1 MGVSLLFSLF
11 YFYNGYFIII
21 LRTDILG
28 YKLVMTARM
37 LQLPTGKQDFKKI
50 VKDNYYF
57 VDKTKYIKSVF
68 QDDSSQVLLITRPR
82 RFGKTLTMSMF
93 ETFLSLNYESP
104 NDLSEHIELF
114 KDKEIYKD
122 KEFCD
127 KFMGQFPVIA
137 ISLKDVQ
144 GLDFEDA
151 YKALAKEIF
160 RLSSKYRF
168 LQNSTKLDEGD
179 KLLLSNLLDFNLLRD
194 INNLD
199 ILKSSLQDLITLL
212 YKHYDKQVILLID
225 EYDVPIAKASQFGYY
240 KEMVDLISALYSK
253 ALKDTDK
260 YVHKAVVTGCLRVAK
275 ESIFTGVN
283 NFRVNT
289 VFNSEDLIPT
299 IIGFTEKETNDMLD
313 YYNLSEFKALVK
325 ENYDGYNFNNHEV
338 YCSWDVVS
346 FCQSA
351 LEKKESNVTADCYW
365 YHTGSTDVIKEFLGF
380 ISEEDADSMQTLVDG
395 GSVQKKIHVNMNHED
410 LKDHDSD
417 DFWSLLAYTGYL
429 TPAKGAIFDIDH
441 KPIDLVIPNN
451 SILIAFRKN
460 ILEYFTKDKTQLA
473 KANDIIKAIFKGNAD
488 GLKLALDSL
497 LKGFISVRD
506 FSSNEPKESYY
517 QGFLNGVFSSQ
528 KDYLENYA
536 SNKELGEGYA
546 DITFTSTDE
555 KTAVI
560 IEIKQ
565 TDNKFQKF
573 KVAKLALEQI
583 EHKDYYQ
590 DYLDYDAVKNIF
602 CYGICFSKKS
612 CAVEFKH
619 INK

>member
-1 MGVSLLFSLF
+1 MKEH
-11 YFYNGYFIII
+11 I
-21 LRTDILG
+21 
-28 YKLVMTARM
+28 
-37 LQLPTGKQDFKKI
+37 LQLPTGKQTFKAFIKG
-50 VKDNYYF
+50 NYYF

-93 ETFLSLNYESP
+93 EAFLSLNYDDP

-127 KFMGQFPVIA
+127 NFMGKYPVLS
-137 ISLKDVQ
+137 ISLSRVY
-144 GLDFEDA
+144 GNTFEIA
-151 YKALAKEIF
+151 FERLAD
-160 RLSSKYRF
+160 L
-168 LQNSTKLDEGD
+168 
-179 KLLLSNLLDFNLLRD
+179 
-194 INNLD
+194 INNLASNYSFLMESEALSKD
-199 ILKSSLQDLITLL
+199 DKYKLSCLLDSKTLAEPKSLVAVGNSLFNLAQFL
-212 YKHYDKQVILLID
+212 YKHFKQQCIVLID
-225 EYDVPIAKASQFGYY
+225 EYDVPLAKAANQNYY
-240 KEMVDLISALYSK
+240 KDMRDLISSMFGGV
-253 ALKDTDK
+253 LKDGEK
-260 YVHKAVVTGCLRVAK
+260 FVKKAVVTGCLRVAK

-283 NFRVNT
+283 NFKVNT
-289 VFNSEDLIPT
+289 IFSNRSALST
-299 IIGFTEKETNDMLD
+299 IIGFTKEDTESMLD
-313 YYNLSEFKALVK
+313 YYNLSKYKALVQ
-325 ENYDGYNFNNHEV
+325 ENYDGYNFNNHEM

-346 FCQSA
+346 FCDDAIQ
-351 LEKKESNVTADCYW
+351 NDDGNITANCYW
-365 YHTGSTDVIKEFLGF
+365 YHTGSTDVIRDFLGF
-380 ISEEDADSMQTLVDG
+380 ISSDDADSMQTLVDG
-395 GSVQKKIHVNMNHED
+395 GSIKKNIHVNMNHED

-429 TPAKGAIFDIDH
+429 TPAKGAIFDIDNE
-441 KPIDLVIPNN
+441 PIDLVIPNN
-451 SILIAFRKN
+451 SILKAFRKN
-460 ILEYFTKDKTQLA
+460 ILEYFSKDKAQLA
-473 KANDIIKAIFKGNAD
+473 KANDIIKAIFDGKAD
-488 GLKLALDSL
+488 DLKLALDSL

-506 FSSNEPKESYY
+506 FSSNDPKESYY

-536 SNKELGEGYA
+536 SNKELGDGYA

-590 DYLDYDAVKNIF
+590 DYLDYDAVKNIYCF
-602 CYGICFSKKS
+602 GICFSKKS
-612 CAVEFKH
+612 CAVEFKN
-619 INK
+619 IKKN

>member
-1 MGVSLLFSLF
+1 MLNRLE
-11 YFYNGYFIII
+11 ITMKEHI
-21 LRTDILG
+21 
-28 YKLVMTARM
+28 
-37 LQLPTGKQDFKKI
+37 LQLPTGKQTFKAFIKG
-50 VKDNYYF
+50 NYYF

-93 ETFLSLNYESP
+93 EAFLSLNYDDP

-127 KFMGQFPVIA
+127 NFMGKYPVLS
-137 ISLKDVQ
+137 ISLSRVY
-144 GLDFEDA
+144 GNTFEIA
-151 YKALAKEIF
+151 FERLAD
-160 RLSSKYRF
+160 L
-168 LQNSTKLDEGD
+168 
-179 KLLLSNLLDFNLLRD
+179 
-194 INNLD
+194 INNLASNYSFLMESEALSKD
-199 ILKSSLQDLITLL
+199 DKYKLSCLLDSKTLAEPKSLVAVGNSLFNLAQFL
-212 YKHYDKQVILLID
+212 YKHFKQQCIVLID
-225 EYDVPIAKASQFGYY
+225 EYDVPLAKAANQNYY
-240 KEMVDLISALYSK
+240 KDMRDLISSMFGGV
-253 ALKDTDK
+253 LKDGEK
-260 YVHKAVVTGCLRVAK
+260 FVKKAVVTGCLRVAK

-283 NFRVNT
+283 NFKVNT
-289 VFNSEDLIPT
+289 IFSNRSALST
-299 IIGFTEKETNDMLD
+299 IIGFTKEDTESMLD
-313 YYNLSEFKALVK
+313 YYNLSKYKALVQ
-325 ENYDGYNFNNHEV
+325 ENYDGYNFNNHEM

-346 FCQSA
+346 FCDDAIQ
-351 LEKKESNVTADCYW
+351 NDDGNITANCYW

-380 ISEEDADSMQTLVDG
+380 ISSDDADSMQILVDG
-395 GSVQKKIHVNMNHED
+395 GSIKKNIHVNMNHED

-429 TPAKGAIFDIDH
+429 TPAKGAIFDIDNE
-441 KPIDLVIPNN
+441 PIDLVIPNN
-451 SILIAFRKN
+451 SILKAFRKN
-460 ILEYFTKDKTQLA
+460 ILEYFTKDKAQLA
-473 KANDIIKAIFKGNAD
+473 KANDIIKAIFDGKAD
-488 GLKLALDSL
+488 DLKLALDSL

-506 FSSNEPKESYY
+506 FSSNDPKESYY

-536 SNKELGEGYA
+536 SNKELGDGYA

-590 DYLDYDAVKNIF
+590 DYLDYDAVKNIYCF
-602 CYGICFSKKS
+602 GICFSKKS
-612 CAVEFKH
+612 CAVEFKN
-619 INK
+619 IKKN

>member
-1 MGVSLLFSLF
+1 MKEH
-11 YFYNGYFIII
+11 I
-21 LRTDILG
+21 
-28 YKLVMTARM
+28 
-37 LQLPTGKQDFKKI
+37 LQLPTGKQTFKAFIKG
-50 VKDNYYF
+50 NYYF

-93 ETFLSLNYESP
+93 EAFLSLNYDDP

-127 KFMGQFPVIA
+127 NFMGKYPVLS
-137 ISLKDVQ
+137 ISLSRVY
-144 GLDFEDA
+144 GNTFEIA
-151 YKALAKEIF
+151 FERLAD
-160 RLSSKYRF
+160 L
-168 LQNSTKLDEGD
+168 
-179 KLLLSNLLDFNLLRD
+179 
-194 INNLD
+194 INNLASNYSFLMESEALSKD
-199 ILKSSLQDLITLL
+199 DKYKLSCLLDSKTLAEPKSLVAVGNSLFNLAQFL
-212 YKHYDKQVILLID
+212 YKHFKQQCIVLID
-225 EYDVPIAKASQFGYY
+225 EYDVPLAKAANQNYY
-240 KEMVDLISALYSK
+240 KDMRDLISSMFGGV
-253 ALKDTDK
+253 LKDGEQFVK
-260 YVHKAVVTGCLRVAK
+260 KAVVTGCLRVAK

-283 NFRVNT
+283 NFKVNT
-289 VFNSEDLIPT
+289 IFSSRSALST
-299 IIGFTEKETNDMLD
+299 IIGFTKEDTEAMLD
-313 YYNLSEFKALVK
+313 YYNLSEYKSLVK
-325 ENYDGYNFNNHEV
+325 TNYDGYNFNNHEM

-346 FCQSA
+346 FCDDATQ
-351 LEKKESNVTADCYW
+351 NDDGNITANCYW
-365 YHTGSTDVIKEFLGF
+365 YHTGSTDVIRDFLGF
-380 ISEEDADSMQTLVDG
+380 ISSDDADSMQTLVDG
-395 GSVQKKIHVNMNHED
+395 GSIKKNIHVNMNHED

-429 TPAKGAIFDIDH
+429 TPAKGAVFDIDNE
-441 KPIDLVIPNN
+441 PIDLVIPNN
-451 SILIAFRKN
+451 SILKAFRKN
-460 ILEYFTKDKTQLA
+460 ILEYFSKDKAQLA
-473 KANDIIKAIFKGNAD
+473 KANDIIKAIFDGKAD
-488 GLKLALDSL
+488 DLKLALDSL

-536 SNKELGEGYA
+536 SNKELGDVYA

-590 DYLDYDAVKNIF
+590 NYLDYDAVKNIYCF
-602 CYGICFSKKS
+602 GICFSKKS
-612 CAVEFKH
+612 CAVEFKN
-619 INK
+619 IKKN